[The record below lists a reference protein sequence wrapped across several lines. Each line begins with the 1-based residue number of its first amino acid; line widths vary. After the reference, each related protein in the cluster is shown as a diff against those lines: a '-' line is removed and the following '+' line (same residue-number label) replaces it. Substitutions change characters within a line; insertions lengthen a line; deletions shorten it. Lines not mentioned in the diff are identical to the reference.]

1 MNLSLRLIKN
11 SIKPIIKTDTMVDPK
26 KVHILW
32 VDDEIDLL
40 KAHILYLTEKGFAV
54 QTATNGQDA
63 LDMVDEARFD
73 LIFLDENMPGLN
85 GLEILSMLKNKMP
98 EVPVVMITKSEEED
112 IMDQAIG
119 SKISDYLIKPVN
131 PNQILLTIK
140 KHVDQRRL
148 VAEKTT
154 SSYQTEFGKIGL
166 KINDSY
172 SYKDWSEVYKQLVY
186 WEIELEET
194 KGEMDEV
201 LKMQKSEAN
210 HAFTKFIKRNY
221 VDWVNNSDD
230 NAPLLSNQ
238 LMKEVTL
245 PMLDNGEK
253 VVMLVIDNFRFDQW
267 LMIKPEVL
275 KSFRL
280 DKEELYCS
288 ILPTATQYA
297 RNSLFSGLMP
307 AQIKSM
313 FPQYWLDEHEEG
325 SKNQYEEEL
334 IGTFMERFRK
344 DYSYHYSKVK
354 DLESGKQ
361 LMDNYNQLI
370 SSDLSVVV
378 FNFVDMLSHARTES
392 KMIKELAYDES
403 AYRSLSKSWFLHSVM
418 KDLLQKL
425 ESENVKVII
434 TTDHGTIRVKNAL
447 KVVGDRNTNT
457 NLRYKQGKNLAF
469 KAKDVF
475 AGSKPE
481 ELQLPKVNVSTSYI
495 FATNDDFLAYPN
507 NYNHYVSYYKDT
519 FQHGGISMEEMLIP
533 YVVVTPKNS

>member
-1 MNLSLRLIKN
+1 M
-11 SIKPIIKTDTMVDPK
+11 
-26 KVHILW
+26 
-32 VDDEIDLL
+32 
-40 KAHILYLTEKGFAV
+40 
-54 QTATNGQDA
+54 
-63 LDMVDEARFD
+63 
-73 LIFLDENMPGLN
+73 
-85 GLEILSMLKNKMP
+85 MP

-154 SSYQTEFGKIGL
+154 SNYQTEFGKIGL

-172 SYKDWSEVYKQLVY
+172 TFKDWAEVYKQLTY

-201 LKMQKSEAN
+201 LKMQKTDAN
-210 HAFTKFIKRNY
+210 HAFTKFVKRNY
-221 VDWVNNSDD
+221 IDWLNNADED
-230 NAPLLSNQ
+230 APLMSHQ
-238 LMKEVTL
+238 LMKDVTL
-245 PMLDNGEK
+245 PLLDQGEK

-267 LMIKPEVL
+267 LMIKQEVL
-275 KSFRL
+275 KNYRL
-280 DKEELYCS
+280 DKEEIYSS

-297 RNSLFSGLMP
+297 RNSLFAGLMP
-307 AQIKSM
+307 SQIKQLY
-313 FPQYWLDEHEEG
+313 PQFWLDEHEEG
-325 SKNQYEEEL
+325 SKNQFEDEL
-334 IGTFMERFRK
+334 IGTFLERFRK
-344 DYSYHYSKVK
+344 NYTYSYQKVNNI
-354 DLESGKQ
+354 DSGKQ
-361 LMDNYNQLI
+361 LMDNYTHLFNN
-370 SSDLSVVV
+370 DLSVVV

-418 KDLLQKL
+418 KELLDKL
-425 ESENVKVII
+425 ESEGAKVII

-457 NLRYKQGKNLAF
+457 NLRYKQGKNLNYN
-469 KAKDVF
+469 AKEVF
-475 AGSKPE
+475 AVTKPE
-481 ELQLPKVNVSTSYI
+481 DIHLPKVNVSTSYI
-495 FATNDDFLAYPN
+495 FAANDDFLAYPN

-533 YVVVTPKNS
+533 YVVLTPKE